1 MTQERAGDPGRARTR
16 TRAGRRVLLLGRSP
30 AALESL
36 LADLAALEVAASAS
50 AEPES
55 AVGAFDPAT
64 FSLLALD
71 RGIEPET
78 RAALAEAFRA
88 ANPAIAVRQTDP
100 LVAVPQIL
108 AALDG
113 LDDKPAVDLQA
124 YCARI
129 GYRGPLAPTLA
140 VLEALHERHP
150 AAIVFEALDVLLGR
164 GVDLAPAAV
173 DAKLIGSR
181 RGGYCFEQNGLFR
194 RVLEAVGFEVQGLAA
209 RVRWLQPPHK
219 PPMAR
224 THMALQ
230 VTLGGSPWLVDV
242 GFGGCVLSEPLRLD
256 STAPQPTRHDVFRLI
271 PFGDSRLLQVGRKG
285 RWLPL
290 YELSLEPHFQGD
302 YEAANWFTSTH
313 PASPFRQGLRV
324 ARTTPEA
331 RHGLMAN
338 RYTLRRPDGR
348 DERRDLDADGIEAV
362 LREVFE
368 LPVERS
374 WRPLFEQAARR

>member
-1 MTQERAGDPGRARTR
+1 MTHEGAGDPAAARSR
-16 TRAGRRVLLLGRSP
+16 TGAGRRVLLIGPSP
-30 AALESL
+30 AILESL
-36 LADLAALEVAASAS
+36 LADLAALEVAASATV
-50 AEPES
+50 EPGRAAQS
-55 AVGAFDPAT
+55 FDPAA
-64 FSLLALD
+64 FEVLALD
-71 RGIEPET
+71 RAIEPAT

-88 ANPAIAVRQTDP
+88 GNPTIRVRLTDP

-108 AALDG
+108 AALEGEDEQ
-113 LDDKPAVDLQA
+113 PSVDLQA

-129 GYRGPLAPTLA
+129 GYAGPLAPTLA

-150 AAIVFEALDVLLGR
+150 AAIVFEAIDVLLGR
-164 GVDLAPAAV
+164 GIDLAPAAV
-173 DAKLIGSR
+173 DGKLIAGR

-194 RVLEAVGFEVQGLAA
+194 RVLETVGFEVRGLAA
-209 RVRWLQPPHK
+209 RVRWLHPPQH

-230 VTLGGSPWLVDV
+230 VTLDGIDWLVDV

-256 STAPQPTRHDVFRLI
+256 TTAPQPTRHDVFRVI
-271 PFGDSRLLQVGRKG
+271 PFGGSRLVQVGRKG

-331 RHGLMAN
+331 RHALMAD

-348 DERRDLDADGIEAV
+348 DERRILDADGIAAV
-362 LREVFE
+362 LEEVFD
-368 LPVERS
+368 LPVEPS
-374 WRPLFEQAARR
+374 WRPLFEQAARN